1 MLQAL
6 GPDFWFADGG
16 IVSFNGFDYP
26 TRMAVVRLADG
37 GLWIWS
43 PVAMTQEIER
53 QVRAL
58 GPVRHIVSPNQL
70 HYLFL
75 REWQAAFPDAKLW
88 GTKATVAKCPG
99 LAFAEP
105 LSDEPPADW
114 AGQID
119 QYYLNNSLFVDEVIF
134 FHRRSRTALIADL
147 SQTFTE
153 EFLKRHWPWWM
164 RPVARWSKMMEGWGH
179 PPIDYRISFRHRA
192 TARPKIRALIN
203 SHAEHVLVAHGE
215 IVRDGGEAFLRRA
228 FSWLLSE
235 HTSSSQ

>member
-1 MLQAL
+1 
-6 GPDFWFADGG
+6 
-16 IVSFNGFDYP
+16 
-26 TRMAVVRLADG
+26 
-37 GLWIWS
+37 
-43 PVAMTQEIER
+43 MTQEIER

-119 QYYLNNSLFVDEVIF
+119 QYYLDRLAV
-134 FHRRSRTALIADL
+134 RR
-147 SQTFTE
+147 
-153 EFLKRHWPWWM
+153 
-164 RPVARWSKMMEGWGH
+164 
-179 PPIDYRISFRHRA
+179 
-192 TARPKIRALIN
+192 
-203 SHAEHVLVAHGE
+203 
-215 IVRDGGEAFLRRA
+215 
-228 FSWLLSE
+228 
-235 HTSSSQ
+235 